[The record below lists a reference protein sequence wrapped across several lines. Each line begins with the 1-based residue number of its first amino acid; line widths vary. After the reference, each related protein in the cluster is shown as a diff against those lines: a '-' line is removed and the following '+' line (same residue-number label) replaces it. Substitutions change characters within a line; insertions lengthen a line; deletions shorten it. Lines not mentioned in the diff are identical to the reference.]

1 MNRKLFEAI
10 LQESGKVRIK
20 SEEQIKRLL
29 DVDGLIEARH
39 TGPFG
44 EDINAV
50 VIGYGKVKDFYNE
63 LSGIKE
69 AALEEG
75 YDNVEDWLADNEETS
90 VIVLDRTVGQSGY
103 NWYDLDSYSVEDL
116 DLWADSDDIKRAN
129 RRKNTVT
136 RVQMQPTKHR
146 DKCPNCGGTDFEYD
160 EIFGEYYDMCK
171 KCRTLYP
178 IKS

>member
-44 EDINAV
+44 EDMNAV
-50 VIGYGKVKDFYNE
+50 VIGYGKVKDLYDE
-63 LSGIKE
+63 LKGVGE
-69 AALEEG
+69 AASEEG
-75 YDNVEDWLADNEETS
+75 YDSAEDWLADNEETS
-90 VIVLDRTVGQSGY
+90 VVVLDKTIGQSGY
-103 NWYDLDSYSVEDL
+103 NWFDLDSYSVEDL
-116 DLWADSDDIKRAN
+116 DLWADSEDIKRAN
-129 RRKNTVT
+129 RRSTVT
-136 RVQMQPTKHR
+136 RVKMPPTKHR

-160 EIFGEYYDMCK
+160 EVFGEYYDMCK
-171 KCRTLYP
+171 RCRALYP
-178 IKS
+178 IK